1 MEVLGQVDAVH
12 DGREIKRASVYDIQP
27 NDLSLDEPG
36 LNSTAAFSI
45 VSYISV
51 LAKVTD
57 VALIMTINHP
67 SARVF
72 NMLDDLL
79 LMGFTNPT
87 TLQIT
92 TWNTSSNLGRGS
104 S

>member
-67 SARVF
+67 SARVSHQVLFASPLKFCCNFQVF

-79 LMGFTNPT
+79 RLFDA
-87 TLQIT
+87 
-92 TWNTSSNLGRGS
+92 
-104 S
+104 